1 MRRGCF
7 WYRRPEEKLLTG
19 KGMHSTRLRE
29 ARCAERTDK
38 STKNCSSCCCE
49 YNMGGG
55 ILCRCGQ
62 SECRPLSS
70 VEKVLRSM
78 QLFHKKI
85 GCKSCNL
92 DLHPIVRRRRDSNP
106 RNVAVQ
112 QFSRLPPSTT
122 RPHLHFS
129 FLNRAAKIGII
140 SKPAKL
146 SEGAEV
152 MKGSTADYQKET
164 DSGRISNK
172 VRSPQS
178 FPVWTASTRIVVQ
191 GSHLCFNSHV
201 AF

>member
-1 MRRGCF
+1 MH
-7 WYRRPEEKLLTG
+7 PEVSEKNTL
-19 KGMHSTRLRE
+19 KI
-29 ARCAERTDK
+29 ERID
-38 STKNCSSCCCE
+38 SE
-49 YNMGGG
+49 VIV
-55 ILCRCGQ
+55 ILCRVSAYRCLKSIKSGSRHVR
-62 SECRPLSS
+62 SEATKPPLRGGLEG
-70 VEKVLRSM
+70 VENSPQ
-78 QLFHKKI
+78 QLLQAF
-85 GCKSCNL
+85 L
-92 DLHPIVRRRRDSNP
+92 VRRRRDSNP

-122 RPHLHFS
+122 RPHLHVPS